1 MTRSIND
8 AMRANP
14 MIELIDLRSS
24 SKENIGGRSSR
35 ESSRPGSRSQ
45 MSSSSKENLGMSSR
59 DFARSSSKENMRSNG
74 GGYRESLRSS
84 STENIKANI
93 LGSRENVGRG
103 FRENVVANK
112 RRSARASTMSSN
124 FGGCDFVI
132 IQLGQTCPKHAINL
146 LHFQAYKT
154 ILRNN
159 LEGGIS

>member
-59 DFARSSSKENMRSNG
+59 DIARSSSKENMRSN

-93 LGSRENVGRG
+93 LGSRENVARG
-103 FRENVVANK
+103 LRDNVVANK

-124 FGGCDFVI
+124 FGGWDFLI
-132 IQLGQTCPKHAINL
+132 IQLRQTCPKHAAINL
-146 LHFQAYKT
+146 THFQT
-154 ILRNN
+154 SEDI
-159 LEGGIS
+159 I